1 MVILNA
7 NQNEFH
13 LKVMVL
19 KGYEML
25 KLSTFQMPSILVPPN
40 KIPHFILMQRAGRLI
55 DQTGGIC
62 Y

>member
-19 KGYEML
+19 QGYEMF
-25 KLSTFQMPSILVPPN
+25 KLSTFQIPSILVPPT
-40 KIPHFILMQRAGRLI
+40 KSPHFILMQRAGRLI
-55 DQTGGIC
+55 HQTGGIC